1 LIYSRIS
8 LHDAGGIGKHLDHGA
23 TLPPPK
29 LPRRS
34 GDRGRHKKRLTLL
47 PNLL

>member
-23 TLPPPK
+23 TLPPPI
-29 LPRRS
+29 LPRRC
-34 GDRGRHKKRLTLL
+34 GDNSPDKKRLTFL